1 MSTNS
6 VTLDARRQA
15 NLRTLQRGDSA
26 IADIVG
32 SATHV
37 CLYEF
42 DQTTSQWDKKQV
54 EGSLFLVKRMDQPRF
69 KLVILNRN
77 STDNFQVN
85 VMPEFQL
92 QNNDPFLIF
101 RQKVGHQTIIQ
112 GIWFHSSL
120 ERDAMASLLTRAV
133 QSLAVQPMPVA
144 APVIPEAPQPAA
156 IDPGTAASVLLSPLT
171 LGNHTIPVSKG
182 PCYSPVRGGVAVPTP
197 APTPAP
203 AQEATSRDQGTPVN
217 GQPQQLVLD
226 KKSLQLSLLSLIQ
239 DERFLDLIHAQYLKV
254 AHARAVK
261 KPDGEQ

>member
-1 MSTNS
+1 MSANS
-6 VTLDARRQA
+6 VTSDARRQA
-15 NLRTLQRGDSA
+15 NLRTLQRGDLS
-26 IADIVG
+26 IADIIG

-42 DQTTSQWDKKQV
+42 DQATSQWDKKQV
-54 EGSLFLVKRMDQPRF
+54 EGSLFLVKRTDQPRF

-77 STDNFQVN
+77 STDNFEVN

-112 GIWFHSSL
+112 GIWFHSSP
-120 ERDAMASLLTRAV
+120 ERDAIASLLTKAV
-133 QSLAVQPMPVA
+133 QSLAAQPMPVA
-144 APVIPEAPQPAA
+144 AAVIPVEPQPAT
-156 IDPGTAASVLLSPLT
+156 IDQGTAASVLLSPLT
-171 LGNHTIPVSKG
+171 LGNHVIPVSKG
-182 PCYSPVRGGVAVPTP
+182 PSYSPVRGGEAVPTP
-197 APTPAP
+197 APAQGATP
-203 AQEATSRDQGTPVN
+203 RDQGTPVN

-261 KPDGEQ
+261 KPDGDQ